1 MALKFGTMI
10 RYLFSYKN
18 AHKHFIDIDL
28 KVKTRGEKSISFQL
42 PAWRPGRYELADFA
56 KNIQKWNAFDEIG
69 NEIPFMKITKDL
81 WEVACDGV
89 EEVTITYNY
98 YANVLDAGSS
108 YLDQN
113 QLYVNPVNCCMYVV
127 GRENEKYSLELDLPK
142 DYQIACGIKD
152 NNHTLVADNFDVLA
166 ESPFIA
172 SNSMQYISY
181 EVEGV
186 TYHIWIQG
194 PCQPKLEKL
203 SADFKAFTI
212 EQVKNF
218 GSLPVDDYHF
228 LFQITPYRSYH
239 GVEHTN
245 STVILMGNV
254 EDVFEKQY
262 DNILGICSHE
272 LYHTWNIKAIRPKE
286 MLPYDYSKENYSRL
300 GYVAEGVT
308 TYMGDL
314 MLKRSGVFNWQ
325 QFLKT
330 QDENLKRHYENDGRH
345 NMSVAD
351 SGFDSWLDGYSLGIP
366 NRKTSIYADGALN
379 MLMIDLF
386 IIEHSDGQFSLNDVM
401 KRLYD
406 EYLTSGY
413 TEDDFQQLCVEYG
426 GLKVS
431 EVFSNHIYGIE
442 DYTNSLKSALELVGF
457 ELVKVNNPNL
467 SADKFGFI
475 SIVENGKHIIKKVQ
489 NNSIADTNGISVDDE
504 VISINGIDAK
514 GEKMNDLL
522 SDTTG
527 TVRIKI
533 KKRFGTSE
541 VDLECGH
548 FYPIYSLQKLENAD
562 DKQILYRTVWA
573 K

>member
-1 MALKFGTMI
+1 MI
-10 RYLFSYKN
+10 HYLFSYTK
-18 AHKHFIDIDL
+18 AHNHFINIDL
-28 KVKTRGEKSISFQL
+28 KVNTNGEDLLTFQL
-42 PAWRPGRYELADFA
+42 PSWRPGRYELADFA
-56 KNIQKWNAFDEIG
+56 KNIQKWNAFDENG
-69 NEIPFMKITKDL
+69 QELASRKTTKDC
-81 WEVACDGV
+81 WEVDCNGIK
-89 EEVTITYNY
+89 EVTISYNY

-108 YLDQN
+108 YLDEN
-113 QLYVNPVNCCMYVV
+113 QLYVNPVNCCLIVV
-127 GRENEKYSLELDLPK
+127 GKENEKHLVELDIPN
-142 DYQIACGIKD
+142 DYKIACGMKVNSD
-152 NNHTLVADNFDVLA
+152 GLLVADSFDQLA

-172 SNSMQYISY
+172 SNSMQYANY
-181 EVEGV
+181 DVEGV

-194 PCQPKLEKL
+194 PCNPDLEKI
-203 SADFKAFTI
+203 STDFKAYTI
-212 EQVKNF
+212 EQVENF
-218 GSLPVDDYHF
+218 GSFPVDDYHF

-245 STVILMGNV
+245 STVILMGNT

-314 MLKRSGVFNWQ
+314 MLKRSGVFNWE
-325 QFLKT
+325 QFIKT
-330 QDENLKRHYENDGRH
+330 QNENLKRHYENDGRH

-386 IIEHSDGQFSLNDVM
+386 IIDHSDGKHSLNDVM

-406 EYLTSGY
+406 DFLTTGY
-413 TEDDFQQLCVEYG
+413 TEDDFQSLCVEYG

-431 EVFSNHIYGIE
+431 EVFSSHIYGTE
-442 DYTNSLKSALELVGF
+442 DYTKSLKSALDIVGF
-457 ELVKVNNPNL
+457 SLVKTKNPNL

-475 SIVENGKHIIKKVQ
+475 SIQDKGKHIIKKIQ
-489 NNSIADTNGISVDDE
+489 NSCVADTNGIAVDDE
-504 VISINGIDAK
+504 ILSINGIEIKDK
-514 GEKMNDLL
+514 KLNDVLKDVEGDVIM
-522 SDTTG
+522 S
-527 TVRIKI
+527 I
-533 KKRFGTSE
+533 KKRFETID
-541 VDLECGH
+541 VKLECGNY
-548 FYPIYSLQKLENAD
+548 YPIYCLNKLEDANE
-562 DKQILYRTVWA
+562 QQLIYRAVWA

>member
-1 MALKFGTMI
+1 MI
-10 RYLFSYKN
+10 HYLFSYTK
-18 AHKHFIDIDL
+18 AHNHFINIDL
-28 KVKTRGEKSISFQL
+28 KVKTNGENLLTFQL
-42 PAWRPGRYELADFA
+42 PSWRPGRYELADFA
-56 KNIQKWNAFDEIG
+56 KNIQKWNAFDENG
-69 NEIPFMKITKDL
+69 QQLVSTKTTKDR
-81 WEVACDGV
+81 WEVNCNGAHD
-89 EEVTITYNY
+89 VTITYSY
-98 YANVLDAGSS
+98 YANILDAGSS
-108 YLDQN
+108 YLDDN
-113 QLYVNPVNCCMYVV
+113 QLYVNPVNCCLIVV
-127 GRENEKYSLELDLPK
+127 GRENEKHLVELDIPT
-142 DYQIACGIKD
+142 DYKIACGMKID
-152 NNHTLVADNFDVLA
+152 NEGLLTADSFDQLA

-172 SNSMQYISY
+172 SNSIQYASY

-186 TYHIWIQG
+186 TYHLWIQG
-194 PCQPKLEKL
+194 PCQADLDKL

-245 STVILMGNV
+245 STVILMGNT
-254 EDVFEKQY
+254 ENVFDKQY

-286 MLPYDYSKENYSRL
+286 MLPYDYTKENYSRL

-325 QFLKT
+325 QFIKT
-330 QDENLKRHYENDGRH
+330 QNENLKRHYENDGRH

-386 IIEHSDGQFSLNDVM
+386 IIENSDGKHSLNDVM

-406 EYLTSGY
+406 EYLTTGY
-413 TEDDFQQLCVEYG
+413 TEDDFQSLCVEYG
-426 GLKVS
+426 VLKVS
-431 EVFSNHIYGIE
+431 EVFSSHIYGTE
-442 DYTNSLKSALELVGF
+442 DYTESLKSALEIVGF
-457 ELVKVNNPNL
+457 QLIKTNNPNL

-475 SIVENGKHIIKKVQ
+475 SIEDKGKHIIKKIQ
-489 NNSIADTNGISVDDE
+489 NSCVSDTNGIAVEDEIISVNGVETKGKKLNDMLKD
-504 VISINGIDAK
+504 INGQV
-514 GEKMNDLL
+514 EM
-522 SDTTG
+522 
-527 TVRIKI
+527 KI
-533 KKRFGTSE
+533 KKRFET
-541 VDLECGH
+541 VTKHLECGH
-548 FYPIYSLQKLENAD
+548 YYPIYCLEKQENASE
-562 DKQILYRTVWA
+562 KQLLYRNVWA

>member
-1 MALKFGTMI
+1 MTLKFGTMI
-10 RYLFSYKN
+10 KYLFSYKN

-28 KVKTRGEKSISFQL
+28 KVKTRGEKSILFQL

-56 KNIQKWNAFDEIG
+56 KNIQKWNAFDENG
-69 NEIPFMKITKDL
+69 NEIPFRKITKDL

-152 NNHTLVADNFDVLA
+152 NYSTLVADNFDVLA

-181 EVEGV
+181 EVEEV

-386 IIEHSDGQFSLNDVM
+386 IIEYSDGQFSLNDVM

-406 EYLTSGY
+406 EYLTTGY
-413 TEDDFQQLCVEYG
+413 TEDDFQSLCVEYG

-431 EVFSNHIYGIE
+431 EVFNNHIYGIE

-457 ELVKVNNPNL
+457 ELVKVNNPNPT
-467 SADKFGFI
+467 ADMFGFI
-475 SIVENGKHIIKKVQ
+475 SIVDNGKHIIKKVQ
-489 NNSIADTNGISVDDE
+489 NNSLADTNGIVVDDE
-504 VISINGIDAK
+504 VISINGIETK
-514 GEKMNDLL
+514 GKKMNDLL
-522 SDTTG
+522 NNTTG
-527 TVRIKI
+527 TVSMKI

-541 VDLECGH
+541 VNLECGH
-548 FYPIYSLQKLENAD
+548 YYPIYCLEKQKNASE
-562 DKQILYRTVWA
+562 KQLLYRTVWA

>member
-1 MALKFGTMI
+1 MI
-10 RYLFSYKN
+10 KYLFSYKN

-28 KVKTRGEKSISFQL
+28 KVKTRGEKSLSFQL

-56 KNIQKWNAFDEIG
+56 KNIQKLNAFDENG
-69 NEIPFMKITKDL
+69 NEIPFLKITKDL
-81 WEVACDGV
+81 WEVACDGTL
-89 EEVTITYNY
+89 EVTITYNY

-127 GRENEKYSLELDLPK
+127 GRENERYSLKLDLPK
-142 DYQIACGIKD
+142 DYQIACGIK
-152 NNHTLVADNFDVLA
+152 NNNNTIVADNFDVLA

-172 SNSMQYISY
+172 SNNMQYINY
-181 EVEGV
+181 KVDGV

-194 PCQPKLEKL
+194 SCQPKLENL
-203 SADFKAFTI
+203 SADLKAFTI

-386 IIEHSDGQFSLNDVM
+386 IIEHTDGKYSLNDVM
-401 KRLYD
+401 KRLYV

-426 GLKVS
+426 GFNVS

-442 DYTNSLKSALELVGF
+442 DYTNSLKSALDIVGF

-467 SADKFGFI
+467 SADKYGFI
-475 SIVENGKHIIKKVQ
+475 SIVNNGKHIIKKVQ
-489 NNSIADTNGISVDDE
+489 NNSSADTNGIAVDDE
-504 VISINGIDAK
+504 VISVNGIDAK
-514 GEKMNDLL
+514 GKKMNDLL
-522 SDTTG
+522 SDNTG
-527 TVRIKI
+527 TVSMKI
-533 KKRFGTSE
+533 KKRFGTTE
-541 VDLECGH
+541 MDLECGH
-548 FYPIYSLQKLENAD
+548 FYPIYKLQKLENAD
-562 DKQILYRTVWA
+562 DKQLTYRTVWA

>member
-1 MALKFGTMI
+1 
-10 RYLFSYKN
+10 
-18 AHKHFIDIDL
+18 
-28 KVKTRGEKSISFQL
+28 
-42 PAWRPGRYELADFA
+42 
-56 KNIQKWNAFDEIG
+56 
-69 NEIPFMKITKDL
+69 
-81 WEVACDGV
+81 
-89 EEVTITYNY
+89 
-98 YANVLDAGSS
+98 
-108 YLDQN
+108 
-113 QLYVNPVNCCMYVV
+113 
-127 GRENEKYSLELDLPK
+127 
-142 DYQIACGIKD
+142 
-152 NNHTLVADNFDVLA
+152 
-166 ESPFIA
+166 
-172 SNSMQYISY
+172 
-181 EVEGV
+181 
-186 TYHIWIQG
+186 
-194 PCQPKLEKL
+194 
-203 SADFKAFTI
+203 
-212 EQVKNF
+212 
-218 GSLPVDDYHF
+218 
-228 LFQITPYRSYH
+228 
-239 GVEHTN
+239 
-245 STVILMGNV
+245 MGNV

-386 IIEHSDGQFSLNDVM
+386 IIEHSDGKYSLNDVM

-431 EVFSNHIYGIE
+431 EVFSNHIHGIE
-442 DYTNSLKSALELVGF
+442 DYTNSLKSALKLVGF

-489 NNSIADTNGISVDDE
+489 NNSIADTNGIAVDDE
-504 VISINGIDAK
+504 VISINGIETKDK
-514 GEKMNDLL
+514 TMNDLL
-522 SDTTG
+522 RDSTG
-527 TVRIKI
+527 TVSIKI

-541 VDLECGH
+541 MDLECGH
-548 FYPIYSLQKLENAD
+548 FYPIYQLQKLENAD
-562 DKQILYRTVWA
+562 DKQLLYRTVWA

>member
-1 MALKFGTMI
+1 MI
-10 RYLFSYKN
+10 KYLFSYKN

-28 KVKTRGEKSISFQL
+28 KVKTRGKKSISFQL

-56 KNIQKWNAFDEIG
+56 KNIQKWNAFDEDG
-69 NEIPFMKITKDL
+69 NEIPFRKITKDL

-152 NNHTLVADNFDVLA
+152 NYSTLVADNFDVLA

-181 EVEGV
+181 EVEEV

-386 IIEHSDGQFSLNDVM
+386 IIEHSDGQYSLNDVM

-413 TEDDFQQLCVEYG
+413 T
-426 GLKVS
+426 KMT
-431 EVFSNHIYGIE
+431 SN
-442 DYTNSLKSALELVGF
+442 NFV
-457 ELVKVNNPNL
+457 L
-467 SADKFGFI
+467 SMVA
-475 SIVENGKHIIKKVQ
+475 
-489 NNSIADTNGISVDDE
+489 
-504 VISINGIDAK
+504 
-514 GEKMNDLL
+514 
-522 SDTTG
+522 
-527 TVRIKI
+527 
-533 KKRFGTSE
+533 
-541 VDLECGH
+541 
-548 FYPIYSLQKLENAD
+548 
-562 DKQILYRTVWA
+562 
-573 K
+573 

>member
-1 MALKFGTMI
+1 MI
-10 RYLFSYKN
+10 KYLFSYKN

-28 KVKTRGEKSISFQL
+28 KVKTRGEKLISFQL

-56 KNIQKWNAFDEIG
+56 KNIQKWNAFDENG
-69 NEIPFMKITKDL
+69 NQIPFRKITKDL
-81 WEVACDGV
+81 WEVACDGAQ
-89 EEVTITYNY
+89 EVTITYNY

-113 QLYVNPVNCCMYVV
+113 QLYVNPVNCCMYVI
-127 GRENEKYSLELDLPK
+127 GRENEKYSLELDIPK

-152 NNHTLVADNFDVLA
+152 NNSTLVADNFDVLA

-172 SNSMQYISY
+172 SNSMQYTSY
-181 EVEGV
+181 LVEGV

-194 PCQPKLEKL
+194 PCQPNLEKL

-212 EQVKNF
+212 EQVNNF

-300 GYVAEGVT
+300 GFVAEGVT

-351 SGFDSWLDGYSLGIP
+351 SGFDTWLDGYSLGIP

-386 IIEHSDGQFSLNDVM
+386 IIEHSDGKYSLNDVM

-406 EYLTSGY
+406 EFLTSGY

-431 EVFSNHIYGIE
+431 EVFNNHIYGKE
-442 DYTNSLKSALELVGF
+442 DYTYSLKSALKVVGF
-457 ELVKVNNPNL
+457 ELAKVNNTNL

-475 SIVENGKHIIKKVQ
+475 SIVDNGKHIIKKVQ
-489 NNSIADTNGISVDDE
+489 NNSHADTNGIAVDDE
-504 VISINGIDAK
+504 VMSINGIETK
-514 GEKMNDLL
+514 GKKMNDLL

-527 TVRIKI
+527 TVSIKI

-541 VDLECGH
+541 IKLECGH
-548 FYPIYSLQKLENAD
+548 FYPIYGLQKLENAD
-562 DKQILYRTVWA
+562 NKQLLYRTVWA

>member
-1 MALKFGTMI
+1 MI
-10 RYLFSYKN
+10 EYNISYK
-18 AHKHFIDIDL
+18 KPWRHFIDFEL
-28 KVKTRGEKSISFQL
+28 KFETNGCEKIILKLAS
-42 PAWRPGRYELADFA
+42 WRPGRYELANYA
-56 KNIQKWNAFDEIG
+56 QYIQKWSAFSING
-69 NEIPFMKITKDL
+69 KKLKFKKIDKDSWL
-81 WEVACDGV
+81 IECNGLEKVKV
-89 EEVTITYNY
+89 KYNF
-98 YANVLDAGSS
+98 YANLLNAGSS
-108 YLDQN
+108 FLDEN
-113 QLYVNPVNCCMYVV
+113 QLYINPVNCIFYLDN
-127 GRENEKYSLELDLPK
+127 RIDEKYKLTLDIPSNYKIATSLSK
-142 DYQIACGIKD
+142 KG
-152 NNHTLVADNFDVLA
+152 NTLYSENFDSLA
-166 ESPFIA
+166 ESPIIC
-172 SNSMQYISY
+172 SKNLQHNSY
-181 EVEGV
+181 EVDNILFHLWFEGSCKPN
-186 TYHIWIQG
+186 WK
-194 PCQPKLEKL
+194 KLI
-203 SADFKAFTI
+203 SDFKRFTQSQI
-212 EQVKNF
+212 NHF
-218 GSLPVDDYHF
+218 GDFPVDEYHF
-228 LFQITPYRSYH
+228 LFQITPYKSYH

-254 EDVFEKQY
+254 EDVFEKHY

-386 IIEHSDGQFSLNDVM
+386 IIEHSDGKYSLNDVM

-406 EYLTSGY
+406 EYLISGY

-431 EVFSNHIYGIE
+431 EVFTNHIYGIK
-442 DYTNSLKSALELVGF
+442 DYTNSLKSALEVVGF

-475 SIVENGKHIIKKVQ
+475 SIVDKGKHVIKKVQ
-489 NNSIADTNGISVDDE
+489 NNSPADANGISVDDE
-504 VISINGIDAK
+504 VISINDPNI
-514 GEKMNDLL
+514 
-522 SDTTG
+522 
-527 TVRIKI
+527 
-533 KKRFGTSE
+533 
-541 VDLECGH
+541 
-548 FYPIYSLQKLENAD
+548 
-562 DKQILYRTVWA
+562 
-573 K
+573 

>member
-1 MALKFGTMI
+1 MALKYGTMI
-10 RYLFSYKN
+10 KYLFSYKN

-28 KVKTRGEKSISFQL
+28 KVKTRGEKSLSFQL

-56 KNIQKWNAFDEIG
+56 KNIQKLNAFDENG
-69 NEIPFMKITKDL
+69 NEIPFLKITKDL
-81 WEVACDGV
+81 WEVACDGTQ
-89 EEVTITYNY
+89 EVTITYNY

-127 GRENEKYSLELDLPK
+127 GRENERYSLKLDLPK
-142 DYQIACGIKD
+142 DYQIACGIK
-152 NNHTLVADNFDVLA
+152 NNNNTLVADNFDVLA

-172 SNSMQYISY
+172 SNNMQYINY
-181 EVEGV
+181 KVDGV

-194 PCQPKLEKL
+194 SCQPKLENL

-386 IIEHSDGQFSLNDVM
+386 IIEHTDGKYSLNDVM
-401 KRLYD
+401 KRLYV
-406 EYLTSGY
+406 EYLTIGY

-426 GLKVS
+426 GLNVS
-431 EVFSNHIYGIE
+431 VVFSNHIYGTE
-442 DYTNSLKSALELVGF
+442 DYTNSLKSALDIVGF

-467 SADKFGFI
+467 SADKYGFI
-475 SIVENGKHIIKKVQ
+475 SIVNNGKHIIKKVQ
-489 NNSIADTNGISVDDE
+489 NNSSADTNGIAVDDE
-504 VISINGIDAK
+504 VISVNGTDAK
-514 GEKMNDLL
+514 GKKMNDLL
-522 SDTTG
+522 SDNTG
-527 TVRIKI
+527 TVSMKI
-533 KKRFGTSE
+533 KKRFGTTE
-541 VDLECGH
+541 MDLECGH
-548 FYPIYSLQKLENAD
+548 FYPIYKLQKLENAD
-562 DKQILYRTVWA
+562 DKQLIYRTVWA

>member
-1 MALKFGTMI
+1 MI
-10 RYLFSYKN
+10 KYLFSYKN

-28 KVKTRGEKSISFQL
+28 KVKTKGEESLSFQL

-56 KNIQKWNAFDEIG
+56 KNIQKWNAFDENG
-69 NEIPFMKITKDL
+69 KEIPFRKITKDL
-81 WEVACDGV
+81 WQVACYGV
-89 EEVTITYNY
+89 KEVTIIYNY

-142 DYQIACGIKD
+142 DYKIACGIKD
-152 NNHTLVADNFDVLA
+152 NNGTIVADNFDVLV

-172 SNSMQYISY
+172 SNSMQYINY
-181 EVEGV
+181 EVDKV

-194 PCQPKLEKL
+194 SCQPNLEKL

-212 EQVKNF
+212 EQVQNF
-218 GSLPVDDYHF
+218 GSFPVDDYHF

-245 STVILMGNV
+245 STVILMGNI

-314 MLKRSGVFNWQ
+314 MLKRSGVFNWE

-386 IIEHSDGQFSLNDVM
+386 IIEHSYGKYSLNDVM

-406 EYLTSGY
+406 EYSITGY
-413 TEDDFQQLCVEYG
+413 TENDFQQLCVEYG

-431 EVFSNHIYGIE
+431 EVFNNHIYGLE
-442 DYTNSLKSALELVGF
+442 DYTDSLKSALEVVGF
-457 ELVKVNNPNL
+457 ELLKVNNPRI

-475 SIVENGKHIIKKVQ
+475 SIVDNGKHIIKKVQ
-489 NNSIADTNGISVDDE
+489 NNSPADTNGVAVDDE
-504 VISINGIDAK
+504 VISINGIETK
-514 GEKMNDLL
+514 GKKINDLL
-522 SDTTG
+522 SGATAM
-527 TVRIKI
+527 VSMKI

-541 VDLECGH
+541 VNLECGH
-548 FYPIYSLQKLENAD
+548 FYPIYQMHKLENTD
-562 DKQILYRTVWA
+562 DIQLLYRTVWA